1 MDGLAPDFTQVLLQ
15 SSSTTQTTLPIN
27 KLAIVMDLSWQLGTV
42 QNIVLRTDL
51 AHQEPTKVFP
61 KLSQRWPCRLH
72 PLGVPRRCVCA
83 MEVYVCDGGACVC
96 VCDGGVCVVCV
107 MEVRV
112 CVYAMEVCVCVC
124 VCMCL
129 QWGCVCVY
137 VSAMEVCVCVC
148 V

>member
-42 QNIVLRTDL
+42 QNVVLRTDL
-51 AHQEPTKVFP
+51 AHQDPTKVFP

-83 MEVYVCDGGACVC
+83 MEVCVYAMEVHVC

-107 MEVRV
+107 MEV
-112 CVYAMEVCVCVC
+112 CVCVC
-124 VCMCL
+124 VCM
-129 QWGCVCVY
+129 QWKCVCVTKKI
-137 VSAMEVCVCVC
+137 V
-148 V
+148 